1 MDEKK
6 PVNPL
11 DGLRGVMDDLWGTT
25 VRLNRDNA
33 EQLAEL
39 TRQLEQSQGVVLP
52 DDPAPAPAAPVTSG
66 IPAFLRRSGTQQ
78 SAERPAA
85 PRPAAYNAPQAAPSR
100 HAEPDFPPFEDF
112 WRTADETVEWT
123 DALAHAHPVDGL
135 TSEHLWS
142 FFHEHAEAVLNGEL
156 SAYLEVLKA
165 TNPLGDLKPY
175 ARTFNVRAVNAD
187 KLIVTFEGLPAYLAK
202 APAEVRR
209 YLSGLALRCARDL
222 MALLPVT
229 EVQVQARSDG
239 NPMLTVPFLRDELQ
253 KVRFSFVDPE
263 QFAIQCGACFD

>member
-25 VRLNRDNA
+25 VRMNRDNA
-33 EQLAEL
+33 AQLAEL

-52 DDPAPAPAAPVTSG
+52 DEPVPAAPAVPTRPVWQTTLQSAAPRTVAPAPQAV
-66 IPAFLRRSGTQQ
+66 PAK
-78 SAERPAA
+78 P
-85 PRPAAYNAPQAAPSR
+85 
-100 HAEPDFPPFEDF
+100 AEPAFPPFEDF

-156 SAYLEVLKA
+156 PAYLEVLKA
-165 TNPLGDLKPY
+165 ANPLGDLKPY

-187 KLIVTFEGLPAYLAK
+187 NLIVTFEALPAYLGK
-202 APAEVRR
+202 DPAEVRR
-209 YLSGLALRCARDL
+209 YLSGIALRCARDL

-229 EVQVQARSDG
+229 EVQVQARADG
-239 NPMLTVPFLRDELQ
+239 KVLLTVPFLRDELQ

-263 QFAIQCGACFD
+263 QFAVQCGAVFA